1 MIIPENNRSL
11 RLRQEKQNRRP
22 EKTQVEGLIVKQ
34 GFTIVMIGIVLGLLA
49 ASALTNLL
57 GSLLYGVGGNDPI
70 TIVASIL
77 VLCFAALL
85 ACSFPLRAVRID
97 PITALRE

>member
-1 MIIPENNRSL
+1 MLFWLIQSANKLAKSVGAS
-11 RLRQEKQNRRP
+11 RRNIL
-22 EKTQVEGLIVKQ
+22 GLIVKQ

-77 VLCFAALL
+77 VLCFAALF
-85 ACSFPLRAVRID
+85 ACSFPALRAVRID